1 MSSLA
6 RLNRTTIATILCL
19 LPSCGFSAPQDAA
32 NPRRGAE
39 RAVASKTKNPT
50 ADDKPKPASVRVD
63 GVQPLFLD
71 PSTESQDIRI
81 LGSFWKVD
89 DLDLQSS
96 DNIGVAEW
104 EPVTSDKAL
113 PPTEIDATISFKTI
127 PGTDDTVEIKI
138 VSKSANQSIS
148 ALFHVRPACKP
159 PENPEVGPS
168 LEAPGGSK
176 ACTVP
181 EGKYGVDAMT
191 KALTSKTDPKF
202 CTSEEVAS
210 DFDIHATYLNPK
222 QSIALVVCNK
232 NPFNYSTALVVDE
245 QPIQDDDLSTFLGIL
260 DPMLGATQAAKT
272 ATSTAANS
280 TTAKTQKSAHN
291 AAVPTPHTFRIKDS
305 IQACLSN
312 IVQQLNNVD
321 QDYTQFLADYVGLK
335 ANLEDDSIECNQR
348 LTGAQ
353 SLWTKA
359 SDLVRSPKL
368 RNASQSITILLSE
381 INQRVAIATASEY
394 KGSDVTQ
401 QQIVSLNAA
410 KEALTTQSCIAQ
422 KTASLIYQ
430 NVELKVLDPLGKI
443 LGKRDAFVYIAYLGP
458 YQQPTQVNWT
468 VRSQSIDK
476 SILPS
481 PSELSGDPYQD
492 CLAQQGNSPSKPAKQ
507 TNPQTSDSVV
517 SNKVQ
522 LLPVSFSYGAPQAA
536 QPTDS
541 TPQSKQT
548 NKKGNNTQTAN
559 NTQNND
565 TNNSTGSQTQ
575 PKDAATT
582 GDLVRSGALTFGG
595 PRFIVSAGIA
605 GVTLGQKQFQKG
617 VGQALDATGKPIP
630 GQSTANI
637 IEYQNNDAFRISPL
651 IMAHTRLYSYRGSDR
666 AIWATLG
673 VTGKSDTSGVS
684 PEYLF
689 GVSQSF
695 WNNWLFLTGGLYV
708 GRKESLSSGLYVGQ
722 TVPSNLT
729 GSIPFQNNYK
739 AGFGLALSFRI
750 PKTDA
755 PKTKSTASGTGS
767 TPSPSKKQ

>member
-1 MSSLA
+1 MCSLP
-6 RLNRTTIATILCL
+6 RLNRTGIAIILCL
-19 LPSCGFSAPQDAA
+19 VPSCGFSAPQDAT
-32 NPRRGAE
+32 NPGRGAE
-39 RAVASKTKNPT
+39 RPVASKTKNPP
-50 ADDKPKPASVRVD
+50 ADEKPKPTSVQVD

-71 PSTESQDIRI
+71 PSTDSQDIRI
-81 LGSFWKVD
+81 LGSFWKIN

-96 DNIGVAEW
+96 DNIAVIGW
-104 EPVTSDKAL
+104 EPVTPDKAL

-127 PGTDDTVEIKI
+127 PATDDTVEIKI

-148 ALFHVRPACKP
+148 ALFHVRPACNP
-159 PENPEVGPS
+159 PEKPEVVQS
-168 LEAPGGSK
+168 LKAPGGST

-181 EGKYGVDAMT
+181 LDKYGVDAMT
-191 KALTSKTDPKF
+191 KALTSKTDANF
-202 CTSEEVAS
+202 CTSKEAAS
-210 DFDIHATYLNPK
+210 AFDIRATYLNPK

-272 ATSTAANS
+272 ATSTAANA
-280 TTAKTQKSAHN
+280 TTAKTQKSVHN

-312 IVQQLNNVD
+312 IVQQLSAVD
-321 QDYTQFLADYVGLK
+321 EDYTQFLADYVGLK

-359 SDLVRSPKL
+359 SDLVRGPKL

-401 QQIVSLNAA
+401 QQIASLNAA
-410 KEALTTQSCIAQ
+410 KEALTAQSCIAQ

-458 YQQPTQVNWT
+458 YQQPTQVNWA

-507 TNPQTSDSVV
+507 TNPQTSDSEV
-517 SNKVQ
+517 SNKVR

-541 TPQSKQT
+541 TTQSKQT
-548 NKKGNNTQTAN
+548 SKKGNTQPAD
-559 NTQNND
+559 NTQNNNS
-565 TNNSTGSQTQ
+565 NNSTDGQTQ

-637 IEYQNNDAFRISPL
+637 IEYQTNDAFRISPL
-651 IMAHTRLYSYRGSDR
+651 IMAHTRLYSYRGSDS

-689 GVSQSF
+689 GLSQSF

-722 TVPSNLT
+722 AVPSNLT

-755 PKTKSTASGTGS
+755 PKTKNTASGTGS